1 MKADKFIELAGKEM
15 TTEQCV
21 AYLDKVSLQ
30 LLEPFIDKKYDELCQ
45 YVNGYAQ
52 KMKMKRECIAEKGIW
67 TAKKR
72 YILNVWNQ
80 EGVAYSEPKL
90 KMAGI
95 EAIRT
100 STPMVCRKAI
110 KDTLSLIMNSTEDD
124 MQKFIAD
131 FRREYDELAFEVVAS
146 PRSVSDL
153 NKYRD
158 GGSVFKKGT
167 PINVKGALM
176 YNHLL
181 REHKLEK
188 KYEAIG
194 DGQKIKYSYLKTPN
208 PIQCNVIASPG
219 GLPPEFG
226 LDRYIDRTMQFDK
239 SYLEPIKTICD
250 SINWK
255 TEKTYTLEDL
265 WN

>member
-1 MKADKFIELAGKEM
+1 
-15 TTEQCV
+15 
-21 AYLDKVSLQ
+21 
-30 LLEPFIDKKYDELCQ
+30 
-45 YVNGYAQ
+45 
-52 KMKMKRECIAEKGIW
+52 
-67 TAKKR
+67 
-72 YILNVWNQ
+72 
-80 EGVAYSEPKL
+80 
-90 KMAGI
+90 
-95 EAIRT
+95 
-100 STPMVCRKAI
+100 
-110 KDTLSLIMNSTEDD
+110 MNSTEED

-131 FRREYDELAFEVVAS
+131 FRMEYEELAFETVAS

-158 GGSVFKKGT
+158 SGSVFKKGT

-181 REHKLEK
+181 RQHKLEK

-265 WN
+265 WA